1 MEKELLI
8 EPCERIAKD
17 PKKGNSM
24 NDTTQKDN
32 EEGFASIFQKE
43 MQKYEGSI

>member
-17 PKKGNSM
+17 PKKD
-24 NDTTQKDN
+24 NDMSNLNKRNT
-32 EEGFASIFQKE
+32 EEGFASIFKKE